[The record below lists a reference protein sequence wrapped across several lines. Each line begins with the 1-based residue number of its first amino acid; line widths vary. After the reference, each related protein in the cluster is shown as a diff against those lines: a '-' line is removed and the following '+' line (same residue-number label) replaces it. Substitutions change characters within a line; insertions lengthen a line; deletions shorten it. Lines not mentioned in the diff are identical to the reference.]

1 LHDGSSNGM
10 TECCKLLIA
19 AGCDIHARDLEG
31 ETALHGAADG
41 GHEDTV
47 QMLLT
52 SGVPVE
58 AVSKKGRTARDVAE
72 ARNFPKIVEI
82 IDAFVHQQVTA
93 SSDALESVGGT
104 TAAVD
109 NDEESNTADLETEA
123 EAESAV
129 PATETAGVIDEA
141 GEGEDKKEEEEEEKE
156 EEEDDSDIASMSVDE
171 LRDALLDERKR
182 RRALEQQLKT
192 LEKSTIYKE
201 LKRAQAALAVEVAA
215 KAGRIQKLR
224 ELQQLLAGEEPAAE
238 VVAPEVIPA
247 AEPVEEGPSN

>member
-1 LHDGSSNGM
+1 MHDGSSNGM

-82 IDAFVHQQVTA
+82 IDAFVHQQVAA
-93 SSDALESVGGT
+93 SSDALESVVGT

-109 NDEESNTADLETEA
+109 NDEESKTADLETEA

-141 GEGEDKKEEEEEEKE
+141 GEGEGKEEE

-171 LRDALLDERKR
+171 LRDALLAERKR
-182 RRALEQQLKT
+182 RRVLEQQLST

>member
-82 IDAFVHQQVTA
+82 IDAFVHQQVAA
-93 SSDALESVGGT
+93 SSDALESVVGT

-109 NDEESNTADLETEA
+109 NDEESKTADLETEA
-123 EAESAV
+123 EAESAL

-141 GEGEDKKEEEEEEKE
+141 GEGEGKEEE

-171 LRDALLDERKR
+171 LRDALLAERKR
-182 RRALEQQLKT
+182 RRVLEQQLST

-247 AEPVEEGPSN
+247 AEPAEEGPSN

>member
-1 LHDGSSNGM
+1 MHDGSSNGM

-82 IDAFVHQQVTA
+82 IDAFVHQQVAA
-93 SSDALESVGGT
+93 SSDALESVVGT

-109 NDEESNTADLETEA
+109 NDEESKTADLETEA
-123 EAESAV
+123 EAESAL

-141 GEGEDKKEEEEEEKE
+141 GEGEGKEEE

-171 LRDALLDERKR
+171 LRDALLAERKR
-182 RRALEQQLKT
+182 RRVLEQQLST

-247 AEPVEEGPSN
+247 AEPAEEGPSN